1 MRSQKSQKPVSYYNV
16 ILLIII
22 VVAAVVRLWKL
33 GSVPFMHDEFSALIR
48 TGYDNFHDLIRD
60 GVMLNDMH
68 PAGVQVFLYYWVK
81 IFGWNE
87 FWLKLPFALMG
98 IVSVYLTYVVA
109 NQWFNKNV
117 GLLSAALV
125 SVSQLFLLYSQLI
138 RPYTPGLFFILLFIY
153 FWNKILFDEH
163 KPTFWT
169 CVGFAL
175 SAFCAAEI
183 HMFSLAQTGII
194 ALTGL
199 LFFKNIEKQ
208 RKKAYLWSS
217 AAAVILYLPSLPIF
231 YHQFFVE
238 GGLAGWL
245 AKPKA
250 DFLATFLAYT
260 LNYSNAFIFTVL
272 IVLLLPFI
280 LRNVNHD
287 RRQSFRII
295 SFCWFFIPFL
305 LAFVYSFL
313 RQPIIQYSTLIFSF
327 TFLII
332 GVFSFF
338 DEKTPIK
345 TIGIVVG
352 LLLLVGVTSLVFD
365 RQYYKRVYNQ
375 GFDQVAVEMIENQ
388 EKYGHDIAFVA
399 YASRPEMIE
408 HYQKKFSVDNVENFN
423 QDSDLNDYQRF
434 ITSCDKDYIGVGLTD
449 HADMKYELFAVAEY
463 PYLVDEK
470 TWFTTRHLTLT
481 KNDNGKPL
489 LQVLK
494 ENVEIERGVEWTG
507 SVIIPADC
515 KPIEERFGFIA
526 DIHALD
532 TINHITLV
540 VEIIDAQTKES
551 VLWTGYEVKD
561 HVTMPGED
569 VRLVNGFFIFDIDM
583 SDKEFK
589 VYVWNM
595 DKKPLIIKNI
605 SFYKAKNG
613 PYFYG
618 LYNPV

>member
-1 MRSQKSQKPVSYYNV
+1 MSSGKSQKPVSYYNV

-22 VVAAVVRLWKL
+22 VIAATIRLWKL
-33 GSVPFMHDEFSALIR
+33 GSASFMHDEFSALIR
-48 TGYDNFHDLIRD
+48 TGYENLHDLIRD
-60 GVMLNDMH
+60 GVMLGDMH

-98 IVSVYLTYVVA
+98 VVSVYLAYVVA
-109 NQWFNKNV
+109 YQWFNKNV
-117 GLLSAALV
+117 GLLSAALI
-125 SVSQLFLLYSQLI
+125 SVSQLFVLFSQLI
-138 RPYTPGLFFILLFIY
+138 RPYTPGLFFILLLVY
-153 FWNKILFDEH
+153 FWNKILFDAK
-163 KPTFWT
+163 KPTFWIY
-169 CVGFAL
+169 VGFAL

-183 HMFSLAQTGII
+183 HMFSTAQAGLI

-199 LFFKNIEKQ
+199 LFFGNIEKQ
-208 RKKAYLWSS
+208 RKRAYLWSC

-260 LNYSNAFIFTVL
+260 LNYGDIFIFTAL

-280 LRNVNHD
+280 LRQVNHNG
-287 RRQSFRII
+287 RISLRI
-295 SFCWFFIPFL
+295 VSFCWFFIPFL

-327 TFLII
+327 PFLII
-332 GVFSFF
+332 GLFSFF

-345 TIGIVVG
+345 TMGIVVG
-352 LLLLVGVTSLVFD
+352 LLLLTGVMSLVFD
-365 RQYYKRVYNQ
+365 RQYYKRFYEQ
-375 GFDQVAVEMIENQ
+375 GFRQVAVEMIDNQ
-388 EKYGHDIAFVA
+388 GKYGDDIAFIA
-399 YASRPEMIE
+399 YSSRPEMVE
-408 HYQKKFSVDNVENFN
+408 HYQNKYGFNNVKNFDE
-423 QDSDLNDYQRF
+423 DSKIADYQNF
-434 ITSCDKDYIGVGLTD
+434 IKNCDKDIIGVGLTD
-449 HADMKYELFAVAEY
+449 HADMKLELLAVAEY

-470 TWFTTRHLTLT
+470 TWFTTRYLTLT
-481 KNDNGKPL
+481 KNDNGNPL
-489 LQVLK
+489 LQVLR
-494 ENVEIERGVEWTG
+494 ENVEIERGCEWTG
-507 SVIIPADC
+507 SVCIPLDC
-515 KPIEERFGFIA
+515 KPLEERFGFIA

-561 HVTMPGED
+561 HVIMPGED
-569 VRLVNGFFIFDIDM
+569 VRLVNGFFIFDMDT

-595 DKKPLIIKNI
+595 DKKPLIINNI